1 MKEPTKKHSQL
12 VNEFS
17 KVTVD
22 KASIQN
28 SMVFLY
34 SNNEKFKNEI
44 KKVISFTE

>member
-1 MKEPTKKHSQL
+1 MKEPTKKHSQF

-17 KVTVD
+17 KVTVY

-28 SMVFLY
+28 LTVFLY